1 MNMKSTNED
10 YIKAYQKDAEEV
22 KEYYLKFL
30 QNKSGQQQFLEKII
44 AQNKPAAH
52 GQIADVACGAGTLS
66 YHISKLFPDAE
77 FSLID
82 VNKSALELASNVLK
96 DVKKKSIINGSIFDL
111 SAYAEKFDIVFCWM
125 TLLALDKPK
134 EALDQLLLSC
144 KKGGKIYASSLF
156 NFKQDVDVYAH
167 FIDHSRDSG
176 KEGIFMQY
184 NTFSLHTLDKWLAG
198 KVSSYKVHEFN
209 PETDFEYNGRGIG
222 TYTVTTKEGN
232 RLQISGGM
240 LMSWGILEITK

>member
-1 MNMKSTNED
+1 MKSSNED
-10 YIKAYQKDAEEV
+10 YIKAYQKDTQEV
-22 KEYYLKFL
+22 NEYYLKYL
-30 QNKSGQQQFLEKII
+30 ANKSGQQILLEKII
-44 AQNKPAAH
+44 AADMPAAH
-52 GQIADVACGAGTLS
+52 DQIADIACGAGTLS
-66 YHISKLFPDAE
+66 YHISKIFPDAN

-82 VNKSALELASNVLK
+82 VNSSALELAGNVLK
-96 DVKKKSIINGSIFDL
+96 DVKSKELIKGSIFDL
-111 SAYAEKFDIVFCWM
+111 SAYKEKFDIVFCWM

-156 NFKQDVDVYAH
+156 NFNHDVDVYAH
-167 FIDHSRDSG
+167 FTDHTRNSG
-176 KEGIFMQY
+176 KDGVFMQY
-184 NTFSLHTLDKWLAG
+184 NTFSMHTLDQWLKG

-209 PETDFEYNGRGIG
+209 PETDFEYTGKGIG
-222 TYTVTTKEGN
+222 TFTVMTKEGK